1 MPGRIK
7 GAQWAWRGIHTCSE
21 RAQLLKAAPSVLLCL
36 LILQDKP
43 ADTFLKKCPKNN
55 ALNIQV
61 EM

>member
-1 MPGRIK
+1 MGLTGNPRLFREGS
-7 GAQWAWRGIHTCSE
+7 A
-21 RAQLLKAAPSVLLCL
+21 LKAAPSVLLRL